1 MPGAPT
7 LIVFLGGF
15 GASDVERLVD
25 RARIAASLD
34 AIEAWLAAP
43 KPSGGQALSLTE
55 GAAGTPPAI
64 LVTDDPSLLCDTPG
78 VTIDC
83 DVGDFHFGRRLAGVI
98 RRHSVDSAIYLG
110 GGSVPL
116 FGAADFADVASRL
129 ANGGA
134 VTNNAFSSDLVAF
147 PVSERTLSVIE
158 AVERDNALARALKE
172 DGVLDVQALE
182 RTLATQFDIDTLT
195 DVCVLA
201 LTGDGGPRLQT
212 YVRSLDLDL
221 SRYRAALPLFVDQAK
236 QLLVAGR
243 VGTHAWSYLERE
255 TACRVRLFAEERG
268 MEADGRASDG
278 SARSLLGY
286 HLEAVGLERF
296 FETLAELGDAAF
308 IDTRVL
314 LAHKRVEGTRED
326 RFLSDL
332 GRWQEISDPFLRD
345 FTRAALEAPIPVLL
359 GGHSLMSGGLMAL
372 NEYAWRLTTDSRNG

>member
-25 RARIAASLD
+25 RARVAASFD
-34 AIEAWLAAP
+34 AIEAFLEAC
-43 KPSGGQALSLTE
+43 GGLGGSP
-55 GAAGTPPAI
+55 PPAL
-64 LVTDDPSLLCDTPG
+64 LVTNDPALKCDIPG

-83 DVGDFHFGRRLAGVI
+83 DVGDFHFGRRLSGVI
-98 RRHSVDSAIYLG
+98 RRHRVESAMYVG

-116 FGAADFADVASRL
+116 FGPAEFADVASRL
-129 ANGGA
+129 ANDGA
-134 VTNNAFSSDLVAF
+134 VTNNQYSSDIVAF
-147 PVSERTLSVIE
+147 PVTDRVLAVIE
-158 AVERDNALARALKE
+158 GVQRDNALARVLKE
-172 DGVLDVQALE
+172 DAGLDVQALE
-182 RTLATQFDIDTLT
+182 RSLVTQFDIDTPT
-195 DVCVLA
+195 DACVLA
-201 LTGDGGPRLQT
+201 LTGDGGPRVQA

-221 SRYRAALPLFVDQAK
+221 SRYRAVLPLFVDQTK

-268 MEADGRASDG
+268 MEADGRASNG

-286 HLEAVGLERF
+286 HLAAVGLERF

-314 LAHKRVEGTRED
+314 LAHKRIDASRED

-332 GRWQEISDPFLRD
+332 GRWQEIRDPFLRD
-345 FTRAALEAPIPVLL
+345 FTRAALEAPVPVLL

-372 NEYAWRLTTDSRNG
+372 NEYAWKRSEAR

>member
-15 GASDVERLVD
+15 GACGVEQLVD
-25 RARIAASLD
+25 NARIAASLD
-34 AIEAWLAAP
+34 AIEAFQKAC
-43 KPSGGQALSLTE
+43 GGLGEPA
-55 GAAGTPPAI
+55 PPAFLI
-64 LVTDDPSLLCDTPG
+64 TNDPTLKCEIPG

-83 DVGDFHFGRRLAGVI
+83 DAGDFHFGRRLAGVI
-98 RRHSVDSAIYLG
+98 RRHRVQSAIYLG

-116 FGAADFADVASRL
+116 FDAAGVADVALRL
-129 ANGGA
+129 AGGIA
-134 VTNNAFSSDLVAF
+134 VTNNLFSSDLVAF
-147 PVSERTLSVIE
+147 PASERTLAVIE
-158 AVERDNALARALKE
+158 GVERDNALARALKE
-172 DGVLDVQALE
+172 DAGLGVQALE
-182 RTLATQFDIDTLT
+182 RTLATQFDIDTPT

-201 LTGDGGPRLQT
+201 LTGYGGSRLQA

-221 SRYRAALPLFVDQAK
+221 SRYRAVLPLFIDQTK

-243 VGTHAWSYLERE
+243 VGTHAWAYLERE

-268 MEADGRASDG
+268 MEADGRASNG

-308 IDTRVL
+308 IDTRVI
-314 LAHKRVEGTRED
+314 LAHKRIDASRED

-332 GRWQEISDPFLRD
+332 GRWQEIRDPFPRD

-372 NEYAWRLTTDSRNG
+372 NENAWKQRDIAG

>member
-15 GASDVERLVD
+15 GASDDERLVD

-34 AIEAWLAAP
+34 AIGAFQKAC
-43 KPSGGQALSLTE
+43 GGLGERA
-55 GAAGTPPAI
+55 PPAFI
-64 LVTDDPSLLCDTPG
+64 VTNDPTFRSDLPG
-78 VTIDC
+78 VTIDR
-83 DVGDFHFGRRLAGVI
+83 DAGDFHFGRRLADVI
-98 RRHSVDSAIYLG
+98 RRHRVESAVYVG

-116 FGAADFADVASRL
+116 FGADEFADVASRL
-129 ANGGA
+129 AGGTA

-147 PVSERTLSVIE
+147 PVSERTLAVIE
-158 AVERDNALARALKE
+158 GVDRDNGLARALKE
-172 DGVLDVQALE
+172 DARLDVHGLE
-182 RTLATQFDIDTLT
+182 RTLATQFDIDTPT
-195 DVCVLA
+195 DVCILA
-201 LTGDGGPRLQT
+201 LTGDGGPRLRT
-212 YVRSLDLDL
+212 CVRSLDLDL
-221 SRYRAALPLFVDQAK
+221 SRYRAVLPLFADQTK

-243 VGTHAWSYLERE
+243 VGTQAWSYLERE

-278 SARSLLGY
+278 GARSLLGF

-308 IDTRVL
+308 IDTRVI
-314 LAHKRVEGTRED
+314 LAHKRIDTSRED

-332 GRWQEISDPFLRD
+332 GGWQEIRDPFLRD

-372 NEYAWRLTTDSRNG
+372 NEHAWSLTTDSRNG

>member
-15 GASDVERLVD
+15 GASGVERLVD
-25 RARIAASLD
+25 RARVAASFD
-34 AIEAWLAAP
+34 AIEAFLEAC
-43 KPSGGQALSLTE
+43 GGLGESP
-55 GAAGTPPAI
+55 PPAF
-64 LVTDDPSLLCDTPG
+64 LVTNDPTLKCDIPG

-83 DVGDFHFGRRLAGVI
+83 DAGDFHFGRRLADVI
-98 RRHSVDSAIYLG
+98 RRYGVESAIYLG

-116 FGAADFADVASRL
+116 FGAADFADVALRL
-129 ANGGA
+129 AGGIA

-147 PVSERTLSVIE
+147 PVSDRALAVIE
-158 AVERDNALARALKE
+158 GVQRDNAVARALKE
-172 DGVLDVQALE
+172 DGGLDVQELA
-182 RTLATQFDIDTLT
+182 RTLATQFDIDTPT

-201 LTGDGGPRLQT
+201 LTGDGGPRLKAC
-212 YVRSLDLDL
+212 VRSLDVDL
-221 SRYRAALPLFVDQAK
+221 SRYRAVLPLFVDQTK

-243 VGTHAWSYLERE
+243 VGTHAWAYLERE

-278 SARSLLGY
+278 GARSLLGY
-286 HLEAVGLERF
+286 HLAAVGLERF

-314 LAHKRVEGTRED
+314 LAHKRIDASRED

-332 GRWQEISDPFLRD
+332 GRWQEIRDPFLRD

-372 NEYAWRLTTDSRNG
+372 NEYAWRLSEAT